1 MVYSKSTILLACALL
16 QPGNPML
23 LLDVPFLPDPQYV
36 EFLAEFQPAL
46 HCVHFSLFLDNIPD
60 GRHRSSIAPEFTE
73 LAPALAKL
81 PGPKK
86 YGLLN
91 SRFHHPRLYSD
102 KAALQKIIQALDTLL
117 AADALHG
124 ITIVDFY
131 LLQALS
137 DTSPETCGQLEA
149 VPGVNCMLDS
159 FAKVQ
164 ACLDAIAE
172 TTFKPPSKINLDRSL
187 NRNLPELA
195 TISQQCRR
203 HYPGIK
209 LTLLANEGCLDR
221 CPFKLAHD
229 AQIAFANTGLI
240 ANETHTTNQEL
251 GCIRE
256 LGAHPAKLFKSPFIR
271 PEDLQ
276 QYEGMVEAIKL
287 CGRTLGPAFL
297 QRVVQAYVDRRYA
310 GNLLDLMDT
319 MEWLVKRLHVAN
331 EELPGDFLDRLAGC
345 DKNCR
350 ACAYCRELLDKVAI
364 TLAFQLEDLRQGIT
378 GECP

>member
-1 MVYSKSTILLACALL
+1 
-16 QPGNPML
+16 ML
-23 LLDVPFLPDPQYV
+23 LLDVPFLPDPRYT
-36 EFLAEFQPAL
+36 EFLAGFQPAL
-46 HCVHFSLFLDNIPD
+46 HSVHFSLFLDTVPD
-60 GRHRSSIAPEFTE
+60 GRHRSGNSPEFAA
-73 LAPALAKL
+73 LAPALARL

-102 KAALQKIIQALDTLL
+102 KAALHKIIKALDTLL
-117 AADALHG
+117 AAGVLHG

-137 DTSPETCGQLEA
+137 DAGPETCSQLEA
-149 VPGVNCMLDS
+149 VPGVNCMLNS

-164 ACLDAIAE
+164 ACLSAIAD
-172 TTFKPPSKINLDRSL
+172 TGFKPPSKINLDRSL

-195 TISQQCRR
+195 AISHQCRR
-203 HYPGIK
+203 HYPGVK

-221 CPFKLAHD
+221 CPFKPAHD

-240 ANETHTTNQEL
+240 ADETHAANQEL

-256 LGAHPAKLFKSPFIR
+256 LGAHPARLFKSPFIR
-271 PEDLQ
+271 PEDLE
-276 QYEGMVEAIKL
+276 QYEGLVEVIKV

-297 QRVVQAYVDRRYA
+297 QRVVRAYANRGYA

-319 MEWLVKRLHVAN
+319 MEWLAKRLHVAN
-331 EELPGDFLDRLAGC
+331 AELPADFLDRLSSC
-345 DKNCR
+345 DRNCR
-350 ACAYCRELLDKVAI
+350 NCAYCGELLDKVAAP
-364 TLAFQLEDLRQGIT
+364 LAFQLEDLRQ
-378 GECP
+378 

>member
-1 MVYSKSTILLACALL
+1 
-16 QPGNPML
+16 ML
-23 LLDVPFLPDPQYV
+23 LLDVPFLPDPRYT
-36 EFLAEFQPAL
+36 EFLAGFQPAL
-46 HCVHFSLFLDNIPD
+46 HSVHFSLYLDTVPD
-60 GRHRSSIAPEFTE
+60 GRHRIAGSPEFAA

-102 KAALQKIIQALDTLL
+102 PATLQKIIRALDTLL

-137 DTSPETCGQLEA
+137 DASPETCAQLEA
-149 VPGVNCMLDS
+149 VPGVNCLLDS

-164 ACLDAIAE
+164 ACLSAIAE
-172 TTFKPPSKINLDRSL
+172 TGFKPPTKLNLDRSL
-187 NRNLPELA
+187 NRNLPELTA
-195 TISQQCRR
+195 ISQQCR
-203 HYPGIK
+203 HHFPGVK

-229 AQIAFANTGLI
+229 AQIAFANTGLV
-240 ANETHTTNQEL
+240 ANETHAANREI

-256 LGAHPAKLFKSPFIR
+256 LGAHPAELFKSPFIR
-271 PEDLQ
+271 PEDLE
-276 QYEGMVEAIKL
+276 QYEGVVEVIKL
-287 CGRTLGPAFL
+287 CGRTLGPDFL
-297 QRVVQAYVDRRYA
+297 QRVVRGYA
-310 GNLLDLMDT
+310 ARQYEGNLLDLMDT
-319 MEWLVKRLHVAN
+319 MEWLAKRLHVAN
-331 EELPGDFLDRLAGC
+331 EELPADFLTRLSSC

-350 ACAYCRELLDKVAI
+350 ACPYCRELLDKTA
-364 TLAFQLEDLRQGIT
+364 TPLPFQLEDLRQ
-378 GECP
+378 

>member
-1 MVYSKSTILLACALL
+1 
-16 QPGNPML
+16 ML
-23 LLDVPFLPDPQYV
+23 LLDVPFLPDPRYT
-36 EFLAEFQPAL
+36 EFLAGLQPSL
-46 HCVHFSLFLDNIPD
+46 HSLHFSLFLERLPD
-60 GRHRSSIAPEFTE
+60 GRHRPSDSPEFAA

-86 YGLLN
+86 YALLN

-102 KAALQKIIQALDTLL
+102 KAALRNIIRALDTLL
-117 AADALHG
+117 AAGVLHG

-137 DTSPETCGQLEA
+137 DTSPEVCAQLEA

-164 ACLDAIAE
+164 AALAAIAE
-172 TTFKPPSKINLDRSL
+172 TAFKPPAKINLDRSL

-195 TISQQCRR
+195 ALSRQCRR
-203 HYPGIK
+203 HLPGVK

-240 ANETHTTNQEL
+240 ANETRTVNEEL

-256 LGAHPAKLFKSPFIR
+256 LAAHPAKLFKSPFIR
-271 PEDLQ
+271 PEDME
-276 QYEGMVEAIKL
+276 QYEGMVEVIKL

-297 QRVVQAYVDRRYA
+297 QRVVRAYANRRYA
-310 GNLLDLMDT
+310 GNLLELIDT
-319 MEWLVKRLHVAN
+319 MEWLAKRLHVAN
-331 EELPGDFLDRLAGC
+331 EELPADFLARLAGC
-345 DKNCR
+345 DRDCQ
-350 ACAYCRELLDKVAI
+350 ACSYCRKLLDKIA
-364 TLAFQLEDLRQGIT
+364 TPSPFRLENLRQWKK
-378 GECP
+378 

>member
-1 MVYSKSTILLACALL
+1 MSEPCACRGTA
-16 QPGNPML
+16 ML
-23 LLDVPFLPDPQYV
+23 LLDIPFLPDPQYT
-36 EFLAEFQPAL
+36 EFLAEFPPAL
-46 HCVHFSLFLDNIPD
+46 HSVHFSLFLENIPD
-60 GRHRSSIAPEFTE
+60 GRHRPNIAPKLAD

-86 YGLLN
+86 YALLN
-91 SRFHHPRLYSD
+91 SRFHHPRLYGD
-102 KAALQKIIQALDTLL
+102 KAALHKIIKALDTLL
-117 AADALHG
+117 AAGTLHG

-137 DTSPETCGQLEA
+137 DTSPETCAQLEA

-164 ACLDAIAE
+164 SCLATIAD
-172 TTFKPPSKINLDRSL
+172 TGFKPPAKLNLDRSL

-195 TISQQCRR
+195 EISRQCRR
-203 HYPGIK
+203 HFPGVK
-209 LTLLANEGCLDR
+209 LALLANEGCLDR

-240 ANETHTTNQEL
+240 ANETYATNQEL

-256 LGAHPAKLFKSPFIR
+256 LAAHPAKLFKSPFIR
-271 PEDLQ
+271 PEDLHH
-276 QYEGMVEAIKL
+276 YEEMGDVVKL

-297 QRVVQAYVDRRYA
+297 QRVVRAYAARRYE

-319 MEWLVKRLHVAN
+319 MEWLAKRLHVAN
-331 EELPGDFLDRLAGC
+331 EELPADFFDRLTNC
-345 DKNCR
+345 DRDCR
-350 ACAYCRELLDKVAI
+350 ACSYCQGLYRSHARTAQMALPDFRSPREA
-364 TLAFQLEDLRQGIT
+364 
-378 GECP
+378 

>member
-1 MVYSKSTILLACALL
+1 
-16 QPGNPML
+16 ML
-23 LLDVPFLPDPQYV
+23 LLDVPFLPDPQYT

-46 HCVHFSLFLDNIPD
+46 HSVHFSLFLDTVPD
-60 GRHRSSIAPEFTE
+60 GRHRIAGSPEFAE

-81 PGPKK
+81 PTPKK

-102 KAALQKIIQALDTLL
+102 KAALQKIIRALDTLL
-117 AADALHG
+117 TADTLHG

-137 DTSPETCGQLEA
+137 DTSPETCAQLEA

-164 ACLDAIAE
+164 ACLAAIAN
-172 TTFKPPSKINLDRSL
+172 TGFKPPAKINLDRSL

-195 TISQQCRR
+195 AISQQCRR
-203 HYPGIK
+203 HYPETK

-221 CPFKLAHD
+221 CSFKLAHD
-229 AQIAFANTGLI
+229 AQIAFANTGLT
-240 ANETHTTNQEL
+240 ANETHAFNQEL

-256 LGAHPAKLFKSPFIR
+256 LTAHPAELFKSPFIR
-271 PEDLQ
+271 PEDME
-276 QYEGMVEAIKL
+276 QYEGMVEVIKL

-297 QRVVQAYVDRRYA
+297 QRVVRAYAARLYA
-310 GNLLDLMDT
+310 GNLLNLMDT
-319 MEWLVKRLHVAN
+319 MEWLTKRLHVAN
-331 EELPGDFLDRLAGC
+331 EELPADFLTRLSSC

-350 ACAYCRELLDKVAI
+350 ACLYCRELLDKSARP
-364 TLAFQLEDLRQGIT
+364 LAFRLEDLRQG
-378 GECP
+378 EN

>member
-1 MVYSKSTILLACALL
+1 
-16 QPGNPML
+16 ML
-23 LLDVPFLPDPQYV
+23 LLDVPFLPDPDYV
-36 EFLAEFQPAL
+36 EFLAGFQPSL
-46 HCVHFSLFLDNIPD
+46 YSVHFSLFLKNIPD
-60 GRHRSSIAPEFTE
+60 GRHRSNTVPEFRD
-73 LAPALAKL
+73 LAAALARL

-86 YGLLN
+86 YALLN
-91 SRFHHPRLYSD
+91 SRFHHPSLYTD
-102 KAALQKIIQALDTLL
+102 KAALHTIIRALDTLL
-117 AADALHG
+117 AADVLHG

-137 DTSPETCGQLEA
+137 DTSPETCSQLEA

-164 ACLDAIAE
+164 ACLEAIAN
-172 TTFKPPSKINLDRSL
+172 TAFKPPTKINLDRSL

-195 TISQQCRR
+195 TISQQCRQ
-203 HYPGIK
+203 HFPKVK

-221 CPFKLAHD
+221 CPFKLTHD

-240 ANETHTTNQEL
+240 ANETHAANQEL

-256 LGAHPAKLFKSPFIR
+256 LGAQPAKLFKSPFIR

-276 QYEGMVEAIKL
+276 QYEGMVEVIKL

-297 QRVVQAYVDRRYA
+297 QRVVRGYAERRYA

-319 MEWLVKRLHVAN
+319 MEWLAKRLHVAN
-331 EELPGDFLDRLAGC
+331 EELPADFWNRLTSC

-350 ACAYCRELLDKVAI
+350 KCSYCRKLLDKSA
-364 TLAFQLEDLRQGIT
+364 TPLPFQLEDLRQ
-378 GECP
+378 

>member
-1 MVYSKSTILLACALL
+1 MR
-16 QPGNPML
+16 Q
-23 LLDVPFLPDPQYV
+23 LDVPFLPDPHYV
-36 EFLAEFQPAL
+36 EFLADLQPAL
-46 HCVHFSLFLDNIPD
+46 HSVHFSLFLDNIPD
-60 GRHRSSIAPEFTE
+60 GRHRPGTTPEFAD
-73 LAPALAKL
+73 LAAALTQL

-86 YGLLN
+86 YALLN

-102 KAALQKIIQALDTLL
+102 KAALHGIITALDTLL
-117 AADALHG
+117 TAGTLHG

-137 DTSPETCGQLEA
+137 DASPETCGQLEA

-159 FAKVQ
+159 FARIQ
-164 ACLDAIAE
+164 AYCQAVAN
-172 TTFKPPSKINLDRSL
+172 TAFKAPAKLNLDRSL

-195 TISQQCRR
+195 EISQQCRR
-203 HYPGIK
+203 YFPGVK

-221 CPFKLAHD
+221 CPFKLTHD
-229 AQIAFANTGLI
+229 AQIAFANTGLA

-256 LGAHPAKLFKSPFIR
+256 LTAHPEELFKSPFIR
-271 PEDLQ
+271 PEDLHR
-276 QYEGMVEAIKL
+276 YEGMVEVIKL

-297 QRVVQAYVDRRYA
+297 QRVVRAYANRRYE

-319 MEWLVKRLHVAN
+319 MEWLTRRLHVAN
-331 EELPGDFLDRLAGC
+331 EELPADFFARLTDC

-350 ACAYCRELLDKVAI
+350 ACSYCRELQDKVA
-364 TLAFQLEDLRQGIT
+364 TPLSFQLEDLRQ
-378 GECP
+378 

>member
-1 MVYSKSTILLACALL
+1 
-16 QPGNPML
+16 ML
-23 LLDVPFLPDPQYV
+23 LLDVPFLPDPQYT

-46 HCVHFSLFLDNIPD
+46 HSVHFSLFLEHLPD
-60 GRHRSSIAPEFTE
+60 GRHRPGNSPEFAA

-102 KAALQKIIQALDTLL
+102 KAALQKIIRALDTLL
-117 AADALHG
+117 TATTLHG

-137 DTSPETCGQLEA
+137 DTSPETCAQLEA

-159 FAKVQ
+159 FDKVQ
-164 ACLDAIAE
+164 ACLAAIAN
-172 TTFKPPSKINLDRSL
+172 TGFKPPAKLNLDRAL

-195 TISQQCRR
+195 EISRQCHRSF
-203 HYPGIK
+203 PGVK

-221 CPFKLAHD
+221 CPFKLTHD

-240 ANETHTTNQEL
+240 ANETHATNLEL

-256 LGAHPAKLFKSPFIR
+256 LTAHPAELFKSPFIR
-271 PEDLQ
+271 PEDLHH
-276 QYEGMVEAIKL
+276 YKGMVEVIKL

-297 QRVVQAYVDRRYA
+297 QRVVRAYADRQYE
-310 GNLLDLMDT
+310 GNLLDLVDT
-319 MEWLVKRLHVAN
+319 MEWLAKRLHLAN
-331 EELPGDFLDRLAGC
+331 EELPADFLTKLAGC

-350 ACAYCRELLDKVAI
+350 ACLYCQELYRDHSRTQI
-364 TLAFQLEDLRQGIT
+364 TLPNLRFPQNI
-378 GECP
+378 

>member
-1 MVYSKSTILLACALL
+1 
-16 QPGNPML
+16 ML
-23 LLDVPFLPDPQYV
+23 LLDVPFLPDPHYV
-36 EFLAEFQPAL
+36 EFLAEFQSAL
-46 HCVHFSLFLDNIPD
+46 HSVHFSLFLERHPD
-60 GRHRSSIAPEFTE
+60 GRHRFSDSPKFAD
-73 LAPALAKL
+73 LAPALAKV

-86 YGLLN
+86 YALLN

-102 KAALQKIIQALDTLL
+102 KAALQKIILALETLL
-117 AADALHG
+117 GAGTLHG

-164 ACLDAIAE
+164 ATLAAIAE
-172 TTFKPPSKINLDRSL
+172 TAFKSPSKLNLDRAL
-187 NRNLPELA
+187 NRNLSELA
-195 TISQQCRR
+195 EISQQCRR
-203 HYPGIK
+203 HFPGVK

-240 ANETHTTNQEL
+240 ANETHATNEEL

-276 QYEGMVEAIKL
+276 QYEGMVEVIKL
-287 CGRTLGPAFL
+287 CGRTLGSAFL
-297 QRVVQAYVDRRYA
+297 QGVVRAYAARRYE
-310 GNLLDLMDT
+310 GNLLELLDT
-319 MEWLVKRLHVAN
+319 MEWLAKRQHVAN
-331 EELPGDFLDRLAGC
+331 EKLPGDFLTSLAGC
-345 DKNCR
+345 DRNCR
-350 ACAYCRELLDKVAI
+350 ACSYCRELLGKSAT
-364 TLAFQLEDLRQGIT
+364 TLAFQLEDLRR
-378 GECP
+378 

>member
-1 MVYSKSTILLACALL
+1 
-16 QPGNPML
+16 ML
-23 LLDVPFLPDPQYV
+23 LLDVPVPDPDYV
-36 EFLAEFQPAL
+36 EFLAEFQPSL
-46 HCVHFSLFLDNIPD
+46 YSVHFSLFLDNIPD
-60 GRHRSSIAPEFTE
+60 GRHRSSTVPKFAD
-73 LAPALAKL
+73 LAAALTKL

-102 KAALQKIIQALDTLL
+102 KAALQKIIRALDTLL
-117 AADALHG
+117 TATTLHG

-131 LLQALS
+131 LLRALS
-137 DTSPETCGQLEA
+137 DTSPETCSQLEA

-164 ACLDAIAE
+164 ACLAAIAE
-172 TTFKPPSKINLDRSL
+172 TGFKPPTKLNLDRSL

-195 TISQQCRR
+195 AISQQCRR
-203 HYPGIK
+203 YFPGVK

-221 CPFKLAHD
+221 CPFKLTHD

-240 ANETHTTNQEL
+240 ANETHGANQEL

-256 LGAHPAKLFKSPFIR
+256 LTAHPAELFKSPFIR
-271 PEDLQ
+271 PEDLHH
-276 QYEGMVEAIKL
+276 YEGMVEVIKL

-297 QRVVQAYVDRRYA
+297 QRVVRGYAARQYA

-319 MEWLVKRLHVAN
+319 MEWLAKRLHVAN
-331 EELPGDFLDRLAGC
+331 EELPADFLTRLAGC
-345 DKNCR
+345 NKNCH
-350 ACAYCRELLDKVAI
+350 ACSYCRELLDKSA
-364 TLAFQLEDLRQGIT
+364 TPLPFQLEDLRQ
-378 GECP
+378 

>member
-1 MVYSKSTILLACALL
+1 
-16 QPGNPML
+16 ML

-46 HCVHFSLFLDNIPD
+46 HSVHFSLFLDEVPD
-60 GRHRSSIAPEFTE
+60 GRHRPSLGPGFAN
-73 LAPALAKL
+73 LAAALAKV
-81 PGPKK
+81 PDPKK

-91 SRFHHPRLYSD
+91 SRFHHPRLYTD
-102 KAALQKIIQALDTLL
+102 KAALQKIIKALDTLL
-117 AADALHG
+117 TADAIHG

-131 LLQALS
+131 LLQTLS
-137 DTSPETCGQLEA
+137 DTSPEVAAQLEA
-149 VPGVNCMLDS
+149 VPGVNCLLDS

-164 ACLDAIAE
+164 ACLAAIAE
-172 TTFKPPSKINLDRSL
+172 TAFKPPAKLNLDRAL

-203 HYPGIK
+203 RFPTVK

-240 ANETHTTNQEL
+240 ANETRATNQEL

-256 LGAHPAKLFKSPFIR
+256 LGAHPARLFKSPFIR
-271 PEDLQ
+271 PEDLE
-276 QYEGMVEAIKL
+276 QYEGKVEVIKL
-287 CGRTLGPAFL
+287 CGRTLGSAFL
-297 QRVVQAYVDRRYA
+297 QRVIRAYAARRYT
-310 GNLLDLMDT
+310 GNLLELMDT
-319 MEWLVKRLHVAN
+319 MEWLAKRLHVAN
-331 EELPGDFLDRLAGC
+331 EELPGDFLARLAGC

-350 ACAYCRELLDKVAI
+350 ACSYCRELLDKVA
-364 TLAFQLEDLRQGIT
+364 TPLAFQLEDLRR
-378 GECP
+378 